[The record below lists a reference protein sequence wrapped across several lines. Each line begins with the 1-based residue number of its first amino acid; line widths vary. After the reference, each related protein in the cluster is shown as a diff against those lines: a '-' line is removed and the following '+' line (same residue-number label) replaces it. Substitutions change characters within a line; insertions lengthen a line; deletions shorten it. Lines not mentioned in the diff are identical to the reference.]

1 MRVGVVDQTYSNLRV
16 TLTAHRPS
24 NFKKIKI
31 KIVILEGIRGE
42 MVDPISGTDFMPR
55 MACLASMFWCE

>member
-24 NFKKIKI
+24 NFKKKKI
-31 KIVILEGIRGE
+31 EILEGIRGE